1 MSRVTVSISSELEGV
16 LKKFAQSQR
25 ESVSKITSEA
35 IEYYLN
41 IQKRRKLGRQV
52 LDLVG
57 MQKVSPNAIKEL
69 EAGRIDCEQL
79 FMMPAAATGCE

>member
-1 MSRVTVSISSELEGV
+1 MMSRVTVSMPSKLEGA

-41 IQKRRKLGRQV
+41 RHKRRKLGQKV
-52 LDLVG
+52 LNLVG
-57 MQKVSPNAIKEL
+57 KQNVSPNAIKEL
-69 EAGRIDCEQL
+69 EAGRIDCDSRI
-79 FMMPAAATGCE
+79 

>member
-1 MSRVTVSISSELEGV
+1 MMSRVTVSIPANLEGA
-16 LKKFAQSQR
+16 LKRYAQSQR

-41 IQKRRKLGRQV
+41 RQKRRKLGQQV

-57 MQKVSPNAIKEL
+57 KQNVSPNAIKEL
-69 EAGRIDCEQL
+69 EAGRVDCDSRI
-79 FMMPAAATGCE
+79 